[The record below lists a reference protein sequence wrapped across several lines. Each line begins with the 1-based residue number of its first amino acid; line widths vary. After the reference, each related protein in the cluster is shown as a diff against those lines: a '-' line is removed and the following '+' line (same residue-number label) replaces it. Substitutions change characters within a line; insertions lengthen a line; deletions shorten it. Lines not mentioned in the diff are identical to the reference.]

1 MKRGALF
8 LLLLANGVLL
18 AATAALWTAGEARW
32 YPPAAL
38 RPEPASLAPA
48 TIDIRHTEFG
58 SLPESLQRPLFSPTR
73 SPVPEMAD
81 GATPMDDF
89 DPVLLG
95 IFEANG
101 AAQGVIVRVE
111 GKVYR
116 LAIGEALGS
125 WTLHG
130 MDDQGGAIFRRAQE
144 QEQEQVQVQL
154 RHLPQP
160 PPPRAATP
168 PRATTPVPGRAA
180 PAPSGRATPL
190 APREVPAAA
199 PRPAPST
206 DSGQPTLAERIA
218 ERRRATR
225 STTTDPKN

>member
-1 MKRGALF
+1 LF

-48 TIDIRHTEFG
+48 TIDIRHAEFG
-58 SLPESLQRPLFSPTR
+58 TLPESLQRPLFSPTR
-73 SPVPEMAD
+73 SPVPETAD

-130 MDDQGGAIFRRAQE
+130 MDDQGGAIFKRA
-144 QEQEQVQVQL
+144 QEQVQVQL

-160 PPPRAATP
+160 PPPRAAP
-168 PRATTPVPGRAA
+168 PVPGRAA
-180 PAPSGRATPL
+180 PAPRGRATPR
-190 APREVPAAA
+190 APSEGPPAA

-218 ERRRATR
+218 ERRRATH
-225 STTTDPKN
+225 STTTDPKNQNASIRTS